1 MLEHW
6 NTHISQ
12 SSSGLPDRHRRQGV
26 TEGVWRRSLR
36 RHPLFTCFLKCSSEC
51 SSVPAKRRPRRIGLE
66 TCANTLSGDFRFE
79 ILEHSVAQ
87 RVFQPVP
94 VFQQWVSLDT

>member
-1 MLEHW
+1 MA
-6 NTHISQ
+6 SV
-12 SSSGLPDRHRRQGV
+12 SAAA
-26 TEGVWRRSLR
+26 
-36 RHPLFTCFLKCSSEC
+36 PLSHLFKKCSSEC

-94 VFQQWVSLDT
+94 VFQQWVRLASEYKWQALGVATCGLEPHGREDSIGTA